1 MLTSPLIHAIFLH
14 IKHPVLLSPALN
26 TKGINM
32 PLLNRKYNGPTVQPS
47 IHKLQTLKELSHLG
61 VKLSDGYDYNL
72 YDHVLPE
79 SSLDETRQ
87 RLSSIKDSL
96 SQSVVEERKQ

>member
-1 MLTSPLIHAIFLH
+1 
-14 IKHPVLLSPALN
+14 
-26 TKGINM
+26 M
-32 PLLNRKYNGPTVQPS
+32 PQLNRKYNGPTVQPS
-47 IHKLQTLKELSHLG
+47 VHKLQALKELSHLG

-87 RLSSIKDSL
+87 RLSSIKGTF
-96 SQSVVEERKQ
+96 SQAVVEERQR